1 MGTEGDGVTGSARP
15 VTDHLVDLSPTAGR
29 RPTGAAARS
38 AHRGAVLAIACAV
51 ALMTV
56 LDVSVVTV
64 ALPAIRDE
72 LDLSATGLQWVMN
85 AYSLTFAGFLL
96 LGGRAA
102 DLLGR
107 KRVFLFGLVVFTV
120 SSLAGG
126 LAQEGWQLIAM
137 RAVQGLGSAILAP
150 VTLSLLTT
158 TFTEPD
164 ERARAL
170 GVWAGVA
177 GLGGALGGVVG
188 GVLTG
193 LLNWRWVLIV
203 NVPIGAVLIAASVWA
218 LTGTARR
225 PVRGRLDLPGAL
237 TVTLGTAG
245 LVAGIIAGEESGWTS
260 VRTVGLLAAA
270 VVCLLFFVWA
280 ERRAVT
286 PVLPLSMFRIRAL
299 ALADGISLLTGGVLP
314 ATFFFLSLHL
324 QEVQGLEPLQ
334 AGLALLPPA
343 VGITLGAQLAP
354 RLMRRLADRTVY
366 LLGVGLTLGGLL
378 WLSRL
383 DAGGSYTGQIL
394 LPSFMAMAGFGIS
407 GLPVT
412 VAATSGVGEERA
424 GVASAVLNASRQVGG
439 AVLLAVLVSV
449 ASTVTAGAGGAS
461 PDAVTH
467 GFGVALLVGAG
478 MVAVAAVLGLGLPQ
492 QSRRAAPGGQP

>member
-1 MGTEGDGVTGSARP
+1 MPPAETSAQVVVRTTG
-15 VTDHLVDLSPTAGR
+15 
-29 RPTGAAARS
+29 GAQ
-38 AHRGAVLAIACAV
+38 HKPAVLVIACAV

-64 ALPAIRDE
+64 ALPAIRD
-72 LDLSATGLQWVMN
+72 DLGLSTTGLQWVMN

-107 KRVFLFGLVVFTV
+107 KRVFLFGLTVFTA
-120 SSLAGG
+120 SSLVGG
-126 LAQEGWQLIAM
+126 LAQEGWQLVAA

-158 TFTEPD
+158 TFPQPD

-203 NVPIGAVLIAASVWA
+203 NVPIGAVLVAASVWA
-218 LTGTARR
+218 LVGSPRM
-225 PVRGRLDLPGAL
+225 PVRGRLDLPGSL

-245 LVAGIIAGEESGWTS
+245 LVAGIIAAEESGWS
-260 VRTVGLLAAA
+260 SARTVGLLAGA
-270 VVCLLFFVWA
+270 VTCLGLFVLI
-280 ERRAVT
+280 ERRAVA
-286 PVLPLSMFRIRAL
+286 PVVPLSMFRIRPL

-314 ATFFFLSLHL
+314 ATFYFLSLHL
-324 QEVQGLEPLQ
+324 QEVQGMEPLA

-354 RLMRRLADRTVY
+354 RLMRRFAHRTVY
-366 LLGVGLTLGGLL
+366 LIGVGLTLGGLA

-383 DAGGSYTGQIL
+383 DAGGSYAAQVL
-394 LPSFMAMAGFGIS
+394 VPSFLAMAGFGIS

-412 VAATSGVGEERA
+412 VAATSGVGDERA
-424 GVASAVLNASRQVGG
+424 GVASALLNASRQVGG

-449 ASTVTAGAGGAS
+449 ASTVTAGAIVGGQAV

-467 GFGVALLVGAG
+467 GFGVALLAGAG
-478 MVAVAAVLGLGLPQ
+478 LVAVAAVLGLGLPQ
-492 QSRRAAPGGQP
+492 RARPAPQVVGQ

>member
-1 MGTEGDGVTGSARP
+1 M
-15 VTDHLVDLSPTAGR
+15 SPAETTAADSV
-29 RPTGAAARS
+29 PATAATR
-38 AHRGAVLAIACAV
+38 HQRAVLGIACAV

-64 ALPAIRDE
+64 ALPAVRD
-72 LDLSATGLQWVMN
+72 DLGLSTTGLQWVMN

-107 KRVFLFGLVVFTV
+107 KRVFLFGLGVFTV
-120 SSLAGG
+120 SSLVGG
-126 LAQEGWQLIAM
+126 LAQEGWQLVAA

-218 LTGTARR
+218 LVGSPRM
-225 PVRGRLDLPGAL
+225 PVRGRLDLPGSL

-245 LVAGIIAGEESGWTS
+245 LVAGIIAVEESGWS
-260 VRTVGLLAAA
+260 SARTVGLLTAA
-270 VVCLLFFVWA
+270 VTCLGLFVLI
-280 ERRAVT
+280 ERRAVA
-286 PVLPLSMFRIRAL
+286 PVVPLSMFRIRPL

-314 ATFFFLSLHL
+314 ATFYFLSLHL
-324 QEVQGLEPLQ
+324 QEVQGMAPLT

-354 RLMRRLADRTVY
+354 RLMRRFAHRTVY
-366 LLGVGLTLGGLL
+366 LIGVGLTLGGLA

-383 DAGGSYTGQIL
+383 DAGGSYAAQVL
-394 LPSFMAMAGFGIS
+394 VPSFLAMAGFGIS

-412 VAATSGVGEERA
+412 VAATSGVGDERA
-424 GVASAVLNASRQVGG
+424 GVASALLNASRQVGG

-449 ASTVTAGAGGAS
+449 ASTVTAGAVVSGQAV

-467 GFGVALLVGAG
+467 GFGVALLAGAG
-478 MVAVAAVLGLGLPQ
+478 LVAVAAVLGLGLPQ
-492 QSRRAAPGGQP
+492 RARPAPQVVRR

>member
-1 MGTEGDGVTGSARP
+1 MSPAETSAQVEVRTTG
-15 VTDHLVDLSPTAGR
+15 
-29 RPTGAAARS
+29 GAQ
-38 AHRGAVLAIACAV
+38 HKPAVLVIACAV

-64 ALPAIRDE
+64 ALPAIRD
-72 LDLSATGLQWVMN
+72 DLGLSTTGLQWVLN

-107 KRVFLFGLVVFTV
+107 KRVFLCGLVVFTA
-120 SSLAGG
+120 SSLVGG
-126 LAQEGWQLIAM
+126 LAQESWQLIAA

-158 TFTEPD
+158 TFPEPD

-203 NVPIGAVLIAASVWA
+203 NVPIGVVLVAASVWA
-218 LTGTARR
+218 LTGTPRR
-225 PVRGRLDLPGAL
+225 PVRGQLDLPGSL

-245 LVAGIIAGEESGWTS
+245 LVAGIIAAEESGWTS
-260 VRTVGLLAAA
+260 ARTVGLLAAA
-270 VVCLLFFVWA
+270 ATCLVLFVLI
-280 ERRAVT
+280 ERRAVV
-286 PVLPLSMFRIRAL
+286 PIVPLSLFRIRPL

-314 ATFFFLSLHL
+314 ATFYFLSLHL
-324 QEVQGLEPLQ
+324 QEVQGMTALT

-354 RLMRRLADRTVY
+354 RLMRRFAHRTVY
-366 LLGVGLTLGGLL
+366 VIGVGLTVGGLA

-383 DAGGSYTGQIL
+383 DADGSYTVQIL
-394 LPSFMAMAGFGIS
+394 VPSFLAMAGFGIS

-412 VAATSGVGEERA
+412 VAAMSDVGDERT
-424 GVASAVLNASRQVGG
+424 GVASALLNASRQIGG

-449 ASTVTAGAGGAS
+449 ASAVTAGADGAP

-478 MVAVAAVLGLGLPQ
+478 MVAVAGVLGLGLPQ
-492 QSRRAAPGGQP
+492 RARPVPLVGQP